1 MFEVFKINS
10 DHPFHKGLEEF
21 KLSDFKDNK
30 YLDPSYF
37 TRTLASVGGES
48 VLDLS
53 LRSSWTNQY
62 RFRIETPNEVQDF
75 FKQHNIMTGDAF
87 DIYTLLMYQEGDFF
101 KNHRDRQVSPHHK
114 YTCLIFFFDE
124 DNHYEGGNLILHK
137 AENLYKI
144 DFKPSNYSGFLMVI
158 FSLDFYHEVLPII
171 RGTRYVFK
179 KTLLV
184 NPEPMSN
191 LEEDSDEE
199 PDGLNLNE
207 EDSRVE
213 HQNVRLE
220 EKDSDDSL
228 RHEETHNYNYLW
240 NNSNLWTSSNTV
252 YEVGLE
258 DVGPEESSEEEEF
271 GLDVGGQ
278 GIFSSNDDN
287 DILSPRDSQV
297 DGLENLEPD
306 NDFSYVRE
314 ELMDVGHEDRDD
326 Y

>member
-37 TRTLASVGGES
+37 TRTLASVRGES

-53 LRSSWTNQY
+53 LRSSWTN
-62 RFRIETPNEVQDF
+62 RHKFRIETPDEVQDF

-124 DNHYEGGNLILHK
+124 DNQYEGGNLILHK
-137 AENLYKI
+137 AENLFKI

-158 FSLDFYHEVLPII
+158 FSLDLYHEVLPII
-171 RGTRYVFK
+171 RGKRYVFK

-184 NPEPMSN
+184 NPEVTSS
-191 LEEDSDEE
+191 LQEDKVEE

-207 EDSRVE
+207 EGGRVE
-213 HQNVRLE
+213 HQDIRLE

-228 RHEETHNYNYLW
+228 RHEETE
-240 NNSNLWTSSNTV
+240 NSYSENISNTDAI

-258 DVGPEESSEEEEF
+258 DIGPEESSEEEF

-278 GIFSSNDDN
+278 GIFSSNDDD
-287 DILSPRDSQV
+287 DILLPGDSQV
-297 DGLENLEPD
+297 DGLENVEPD
-306 NDFSYVRE
+306 SDFSYVRE
-314 ELMDVGHEDRDD
+314 ELMDVCHEDIDD

>member
-10 DHPFHKGLEEF
+10 DHYFHKGIEEF
-21 KLSDFKDNK
+21 KLSDFRDNK

-37 TRTLASVGGES
+37 TRTLASVSGES

-53 LRSSWTNQY
+53 LRSSWTNRY
-62 RFRIETPNEVQDF
+62 KFRIETPDEVQDF

-137 AENLYKI
+137 AENLFKI
-144 DFKPSNYSGFLMVI
+144 DFKTSNYNGFLMVI
-158 FSLDFYHEVLPII
+158 FSLELYHEVLPII

-184 NPEPMSN
+184 NPEPTST
-191 LEEDSDEE
+191 LEEDKDEE
-199 PDGLNLNE
+199 DGRVENHDIRLEEEKSNDGLN
-207 EDSRVE
+207 
-213 HQNVRLE
+213 
-220 EKDSDDSL
+220 
-228 RHEETHNYNYLW
+228 HEELHNYNLW
-240 NNSNLWTSSNTV
+240 NNSNLWTGSNTV

-278 GIFSSNDDN
+278 GIFSSNDDE

>member
-30 YLDPSYF
+30 YLDPTYF

-53 LRSSWTNQY
+53 LRSSWTNRY
-62 RFRIETPNEVQDF
+62 KFRIETPDEVQDF

-101 KNHRDRQVSPHHK
+101 KNHRDRQVSPHHR

-124 DNHYEGGNLILHK
+124 DNQYEGGNLILHK
-137 AENLYKI
+137 AENLFKI

-158 FSLDFYHEVLPII
+158 FSLDLYHEVLPII

-184 NPEPMSN
+184 NPEPIIS
-191 LEEDSDEE
+191 LQEVRDEE

-207 EDSRVE
+207 EDGQVE
-213 HQNVRLE
+213 HQDTSLE

-228 RHEETHNYNYLW
+228 NHEETE
-240 NNSNLWTSSNTV
+240 NSYSENISNTDAI
-252 YEVGLE
+252 YEIGLE
-258 DVGPEESSEEEEF
+258 DIGPEESSEEEDF
-271 GLDVGGQ
+271 GLDVSGQ
-278 GIFSSNDDN
+278 RIFSSNDD
-287 DILSPRDSQV
+287 DILLPGDSQV
-297 DGLENLEPD
+297 DGLENLEPE
-306 NDFSYVRE
+306 NDFSYTRE

>member
-10 DHPFHKGLEEF
+10 DHYFHKGIEEF
-21 KLSDFKDNK
+21 KLSDFRDNK

-37 TRTLASVGGES
+37 TRTLASVSGES

-53 LRSSWTNQY
+53 LRSSWTNRY
-62 RFRIETPNEVQDF
+62 KFRIETPDEVQDF

-137 AENLYKI
+137 AENLFKI
-144 DFKPSNYSGFLMVI
+144 DFKPSNYNGFLMVI
-158 FSLDFYHEVLPII
+158 FSLELYHEVLPII

-184 NPEPMSN
+184 NPEPTST
-191 LEEDSDEE
+191 LEEDKDEE
-199 PDGLNLNE
+199 DGRVENHDIRLEQEKSDDGLN
-207 EDSRVE
+207 
-213 HQNVRLE
+213 
-220 EKDSDDSL
+220 
-228 RHEETHNYNYLW
+228 HEELHNYNLW
-240 NNSNLWTSSNTV
+240 NNSNLWTGSNTV

-278 GIFSSNDDN
+278 GIFSSNDDE

>member
-10 DHPFHKGLEEF
+10 DHSFHKGLEEF
-21 KLSDFKDNK
+21 KLSDFKNNK
-30 YLDPSYF
+30 YLELCYF
-37 TRTLASVGGES
+37 TRTLASVSGES

-53 LRSSWTNQY
+53 LRSSWTNRY
-62 RFRIETPNEVQDF
+62 KFRIETPNEVQDF

-87 DIYTLLMYQEGDFF
+87 DVYTLLMYQEGDFF

-158 FSLDFYHEVLPII
+158 FSLDLYHEVLPII

-184 NPEPMSN
+184 NPEPTST
-191 LEEDSDEE
+191 LEDDKDEE
-199 PDGLNLNE
+199 HDSLNLNE

-213 HQNVRLE
+213 HQDIRIEQE
-220 EKDSDDSL
+220 ESDDGL
-228 RHEETHNYNYLW
+228 NHEEIHNYNLW
-240 NNSNLWTSSNTV
+240 NNSNLRTGSNTV

-306 NDFSYVRE
+306 NDFSYVGE
-314 ELMDVGHEDRDD
+314 ELMDVGYEDRDD

>member
-10 DHPFHKGLEEF
+10 DHSFHKGLEEF

-37 TRTLASVGGES
+37 TRTLASVSGES

-114 YTCLIFFFDE
+114 YTCLIFFFD
-124 DNHYEGGNLILHK
+124 DNNQYEGGNLILHK
-137 AENLYKI
+137 PENFYKI

-158 FSLDFYHEVLPII
+158 FSLDLYHEVLPII

-184 NPEPMSN
+184 NSDPLTT
-191 LEEDSDEE
+191 LEEDKDEE
-199 PDGLNLNE
+199 DG
-207 EDSRVE
+207 RVE
-213 HQNVRLE
+213 NQDIRLE
-220 EKDSDDSL
+220 EEESDDSL
-228 RHEETHNYNYLW
+228 NHEETHNYNLW
-240 NNSNLWTSSNTV
+240 NNSNLWTTSNTV

-258 DVGPEESSEEEEF
+258 DVGPEELSEEEEF

-278 GIFSSNDDN
+278 GIFSSNDDE
-287 DILSPRDSQV
+287 DILSPRDSQE

-306 NDFSYVRE
+306 NDLSYVRE

>member
-10 DHPFHKGLEEF
+10 DHYFHKGIEEF
-21 KLSDFKDNK
+21 KLSDFRDNK

-37 TRTLASVGGES
+37 TRTLASVSGES

-53 LRSSWTNQY
+53 LRSSWTNRY
-62 RFRIETPNEVQDF
+62 KFRIETPDEVQDF

-137 AENLYKI
+137 AENLFKI
-144 DFKPSNYSGFLMVI
+144 DFKTSNYNGFLMVI
-158 FSLDFYHEVLPII
+158 FSLELYHEVLPII

-184 NPEPMSN
+184 NPEPTST
-191 LEEDSDEE
+191 LEEDKDEE
-199 PDGLNLNE
+199 DGRVENHDIRLEQEKSDDGLN
-207 EDSRVE
+207 
-213 HQNVRLE
+213 
-220 EKDSDDSL
+220 
-228 RHEETHNYNYLW
+228 HEELHNYNLW
-240 NNSNLWTSSNTV
+240 NNSNLWTGSNTV

-278 GIFSSNDDN
+278 GIFSSNDDE

>member
-10 DHPFHKGLEEF
+10 DHSFHKGLEEF
-21 KLSDFKDNK
+21 KLSDFKNNK
-30 YLDPSYF
+30 YLESCYF
-37 TRTLASVGGES
+37 TRTLASVNGES

-62 RFRIETPNEVQDF
+62 KFRIETPDEVQDF

-137 AENLYKI
+137 AENLFKI
-144 DFKPSNYSGFLMVI
+144 DFKPSNYIGFLMVI
-158 FSLDFYHEVLPII
+158 FSLDLYHEVLPII

-179 KTLLV
+179 KTLFV
-184 NPEPMSN
+184 NPEPMST
-191 LEEDSDEE
+191 LEEDRDEE
-199 PDGLNLNE
+199 HDILNLNE
-207 EDSRVE
+207 ENGRVE
-213 HQNVRLE
+213 HQDVRLE
-220 EKDSDDSL
+220 EKESDDTL
-228 RHEETHNYNYLW
+228 VHEETHNYN
-240 NNSNLWTSSNTV
+240 LWTSSNIV
-252 YEVGLE
+252 PVDEVGLE
-258 DVGPEESSEEEEF
+258 DVGPEESSKEEEF

-278 GIFSSNDDN
+278 GIFSSNE
-287 DILSPRDSQV
+287 QQ

-314 ELMDVGHEDRDD
+314 ELMDVGYEDRDD

>member
-1 MFEVFKINS
+1 MFEVFRINS
-10 DHPFHKGLEEF
+10 DHSFHKGLEEF

-30 YLDPSYF
+30 YLDLSYF
-37 TRTLASVGGES
+37 TRTLASVSGES

-53 LRSSWTNQY
+53 LRSSWTNRY
-62 RFRIETPNEVQDF
+62 KFRIETPDEVQDF

-137 AENLYKI
+137 AENLFKI
-144 DFKPSNYSGFLMVI
+144 DFKTSNYNGFLMVI
-158 FSLDFYHEVLPII
+158 FSLELYHEVLPII

-184 NPEPMSN
+184 NPEPTST
-191 LEEDSDEE
+191 LEEDKDEE
-199 PDGLNLNE
+199 DGRVENHDIRLEEEKSNDGLN
-207 EDSRVE
+207 
-213 HQNVRLE
+213 
-220 EKDSDDSL
+220 
-228 RHEETHNYNYLW
+228 HEELHNYNLW
-240 NNSNLWTSSNTV
+240 NNSNLWTGSNTV

-278 GIFSSNDDN
+278 GIFSSNDDE

>member
-10 DHPFHKGLEEF
+10 DHSFHKGLEEF

-37 TRTLASVGGES
+37 TRTLASVRGEP

-53 LRSSWTNQY
+53 LRSSWTNRY
-62 RFRIETPNEVQDF
+62 KFRIETPEEVQDF

-114 YTCLIFFFDE
+114 YTCLIFFFE
-124 DNHYEGGNLILHK
+124 DDNQYEGGNLILHK
-137 AENLYKI
+137 AENLFKI

-158 FSLDFYHEVLPII
+158 FSLDLYHEVLPII

-184 NPEPMSN
+184 NPDPMST
-191 LEEDSDEE
+191 LEEDKNEE
-199 PDGLNLNE
+199 PDSLNLNE
-207 EDSRVE
+207 KDSQVE
-213 HQNVRLE
+213 YQDARLE

-228 RHEETHNYNYLW
+228 RHEQTHNYNYLW
-240 NNSNLWTSSNTV
+240 NNSNL
-252 YEVGLE
+252 
-258 DVGPEESSEEEEF
+258 
-271 GLDVGGQ
+271 
-278 GIFSSNDDN
+278 
-287 DILSPRDSQV
+287 
-297 DGLENLEPD
+297 
-306 NDFSYVRE
+306 
-314 ELMDVGHEDRDD
+314 
-326 Y
+326 